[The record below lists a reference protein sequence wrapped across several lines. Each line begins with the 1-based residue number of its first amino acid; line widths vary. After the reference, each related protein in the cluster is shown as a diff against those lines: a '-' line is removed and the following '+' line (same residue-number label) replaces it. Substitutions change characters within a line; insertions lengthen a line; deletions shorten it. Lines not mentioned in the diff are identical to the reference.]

1 VLFGVP
7 LLYQWLFL
15 LANGFKPM
23 PGFKPFTMF
32 KWFKTFKS
40 AENTLTEFGKHR
52 RPTSPA
58 KFPVAAGHHQVHF
71 RLPFPSGFEVEIIT

>member
-15 LANGFKPM
+15 LANGLKP
-23 PGFKPFTMF
+23 GLGIKPFKMF

-40 AENTLTEFGKHR
+40 AENTLTEFGKQR
-52 RPTSPA
+52 RPRSPA
-58 KFPVAAGHHQVHF
+58 NFPVAVGHHQNAVSTTIPI
-71 RLPFPSGFEVEIIT
+71 PFWVR